1 MWLSQTCS
9 LLFQDPEFQ
18 RCLTDVTSLALDLV
32 TVLCAAPRRPCF
44 QEEYLGSIEDSLRSI
59 KTVAAEMRCQRGSFM
74 LDTSVTLGA
83 PYDEKTMKD
92 VRFTD
97 VEDGMQAS
105 VVAVLSRGWIRNP
118 PKEVGGVARH
128 ICKTRVVVKV
138 ADAE

>member
-1 MWLSQTCS
+1 
-9 LLFQDPEFQ
+9 
-18 RCLTDVTSLALDLV
+18 
-32 TVLCAAPRRPCF
+32 
-44 QEEYLGSIEDSLRSI
+44 
-59 KTVAAEMRCQRGSFM
+59 M